1 MFDSLLRVSPYPQYK
16 WRIILNMR
24 GSKKRRFTIGIG
36 LFVGCLGVI
45 NIAQQRSTPP
55 APKARIEGTVINAA
69 GNTPVAGVSLSVLQ
83 ETERQTV
90 TTDAQGR
97 FAVTVPHGTVRLLA
111 SKDGYTGIQPEGH
124 TRPAANG
131 VLITVRAG
139 QQLKGVALRVF
150 PVGSVAGRVFDTRS
164 RPVQFAR
171 TQLWRFTYDENGDRV
186 LRPAG
191 TGRGGETND
200 HGEFRIEAVDPGEYL
215 LYVATPMLRER
226 SPGESWIAVYYPGT
240 PDERRALPVAVKS
253 GSTTTVDDI
262 ALPSVRGGSLR
273 IHMTNKTGEPMQSTL
288 VKYLH
293 WRSGD
298 SAGNRVMV
306 PLIIMGGAERAEIPV
321 TPGHFE
327 IVAGWARSNG
337 VPIGFGSATADV
349 SEGPVN
355 VEVAVTKPQRLSGR
369 VQLEQASG
377 QAKPA
382 GNVRCDVRN
391 DAFGNSF
398 ATSAQDGAFAIENL
412 PPARYRVECSS
423 LPPDTYLLQ
432 IKQGERDVGK
442 EGVTIGSADNPDL
455 VVSLG
460 GSGGQIDGTVAD
472 NAGSKVAAAVVVL
485 VPDER
490 ATSQL
495 FRTTTTDQNGAF
507 ALRAVAPGSYRVFA
521 WPEVDGAAY
530 KNQEF
535 LKKFEEQATAVKV
548 ERSGKTTAA
557 VKLQK

>member
-1 MFDSLLRVSPYPQYK
+1 MHRQAIVIALL
-16 WRIILNMR
+16 
-24 GSKKRRFTIGIG
+24 
-36 LFVGCLGVI
+36 LFHAVTNV
-45 NIAQQRSTPP
+45 AAQRSTAP

-69 GNTPVAGVSLSVLQ
+69 GNAPVAGVTLSVLQ
-83 ETERQTV
+83 ETERQAV

-97 FAVTVPHGTVRLLA
+97 FVVNVPHGTVRLLA
-111 SKDGYTGIQPEGH
+111 SKEGFTGIQPEGH

-139 QQLKGVALRVF
+139 QQLKGVTLRVF
-150 PVGSVAGRVFDTRS
+150 PVGIVAGRVFDIRS
-164 RPVQFAR
+164 RPVQGAR
-171 TQLWRFTYDENGDRV
+171 TQLWRFTYDDNGDRV
-186 LRPAG
+186 LRPSG

-215 LYVATPMLRER
+215 LYVASPMLRER
-226 SPGESWIAVYYPGT
+226 APGESWVAVFYPGT
-240 PDERRALPVAVKS
+240 PDERRALPVVVKS

-262 ALPSVRGGSLR
+262 AMPTVRGGAIR
-273 IHMTNKTGEPMQSTL
+273 IHMTNKTGEPLQSTL

-293 WRSGD
+293 WRGGD
-298 SAGNRVMV
+298 SAGNRLMV
-306 PLIIMGGAERAEIPV
+306 PLLIMGGAERAEIPV
-321 TPGHFE
+321 TPGHYE

-337 VPIGFGSATADV
+337 VPIGFGSATVDV
-349 SEGPVN
+349 SEGPAN
-355 VEVAVTKPQRLSGR
+355 AEITVTKPQRLTGR
-369 VQLEQASG
+369 VQLEQPSG

-391 DAFGNSF
+391 EAFGNSF
-398 ATSAQDGAFAIENL
+398 ATSAQDGSFAIENL
-412 PPARYRVECSS
+412 PPARYRIDCSS

-432 IKQGERDVGK
+432 IKQGERDAVK
-442 EGVTIGSADNPDL
+442 EGVTIGAADTMDL

-472 NAGSKVAAAVVVL
+472 GAGTKGAAAVVAL
-485 VPDER
+485 VPDDR
-490 ATSQL
+490 DASQL

-507 ALRAVAPGSYRVFA
+507 ALRAVAPGSYRLFA

-530 KNQEF
+530 RNAEF
-535 LKKFEEQATAVKV
+535 LKKYEEQATAVKV
-548 ERSGKTTAA
+548 ERSGKTSSA